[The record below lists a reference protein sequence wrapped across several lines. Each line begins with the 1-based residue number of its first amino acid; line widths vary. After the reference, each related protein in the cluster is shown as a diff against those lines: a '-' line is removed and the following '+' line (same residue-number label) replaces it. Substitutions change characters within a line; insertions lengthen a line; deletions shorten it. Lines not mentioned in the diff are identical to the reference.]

1 VADYRSHCE
10 RVLSYQTKEVIF
22 MTKGGARIVA
32 RIEKAFVAYSKER
45 VNHVSFTQLKDWLN
59 SNTREG
65 ISSPRLGAYLKRT
78 PKFVKVQTYR
88 RVGTN
93 STETFWSLGYSDLDS
108 ENLSGWEPV
117 RDDYGKARK
126 NRDTGII

>member
-1 VADYRSHCE
+1 
-10 RVLSYQTKEVIF
+10 

-93 STETFWSLGYSDLDS
+93 STETFWSLGHSDEDYEELA
-108 ENLSGWEPV
+108 GWEPV

-126 NRDTGII
+126 APDSGIV

>member
-1 VADYRSHCE
+1 
-10 RVLSYQTKEVIF
+10 

-78 PKFVKVQTYR
+78 PKFVGCSRTPHVR
-88 RVGTN
+88 SASGSGTQGGQRF
-93 STETFWSLGYSDLDS
+93 STAKCTRTANNERLG
-108 ENLSGWEPV
+108 G
-117 RDDYGKARK
+117 R
-126 NRDTGII
+126 